1 MMEHHSNTK
10 KELEAMEDKT
20 LFNDFKRLTE
30 KQSLGV
36 KTCFKE
42 PTATDVADWTDFYLK
57 KLVPTLNANDFIHFR
72 NEIERLV
79 ENGYRFKRVT
89 QEERESLLNPKVTQL
104 ELDYYAIMT
113 ELGEHIDDPSLR

>member
-42 PTATDVADWTDFYLK
+42 PTATDVADLTDFYLK
-57 KLVPTLNANDFIHFR
+57 KLVPTLNANNFIHFR

-89 QEERESLLNPKVTQL
+89 
-104 ELDYYAIMT
+104 
-113 ELGEHIDDPSLR
+113 